1 MGEGGHRDDV
11 SFNSNIRP
19 KRSEDHDCDV
29 PRARTERWAA
39 HPEHVPAG
47 LCSMT
52 PSLCLCVLFLFPL
65 PRTLGRQSPASKKAP
80 TMMYNSDIHML
91 GPRIP
96 NED

>member
-52 PSLCLCVLFLFPL
+52 PFLVLVCVVFVSPTPH
-65 PRTLGRQSPASKKAP
+65 PRKTAAR
-80 TMMYNSDIHML
+80 IEE
-91 GPRIP
+91 GPH
-96 NED
+96 DDVQL